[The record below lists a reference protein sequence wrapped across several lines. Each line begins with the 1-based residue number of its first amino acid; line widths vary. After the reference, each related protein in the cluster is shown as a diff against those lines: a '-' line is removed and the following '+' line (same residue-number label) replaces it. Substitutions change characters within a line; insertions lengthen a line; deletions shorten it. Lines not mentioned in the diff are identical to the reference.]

1 EGRKDDSVRTR
12 VADWLFKSLWVWE
25 SRRNDVKV
33 DVYRKMIWPEI
44 SGKVLDLGPGF
55 AKSLKFLS
63 HATAADGSHVVDP
76 AVISGYTALE
86 PNPFLYA
93 KLHRNAEENGFAVRY
108 DAASCPEGA
117 GRDARAA
124 TKKKEEEEG
133 AVPFTIVRG
142 TLDDAGRIPQAVLDG
157 APYDTVLTSF
167 SMCTVRDPQA
177 TVANIVRLL
186 RPGGKYVFIEHV
198 LQPDVG
204 DPHVVDDS
212 GRVDVRFWARVQ
224 NLINPLWRAIGHG
237 CNINRRTGD
246 IIAGA
251 RGWESVDYRSVRPVI
266 DLQSRIMPLSF
277 GVARKAA
284 KAAE

>member
-1 EGRKDDSVRTR
+1 MVAQSEGQKDSVRTR

-63 HATAADGSHVVDP
+63 HATSGDGSFVVDP
-76 AVISGYTALE
+76 AVISAYTALE
-86 PNPFLYA
+86 PNPFLYD
-93 KLHRNAEENGFAVRY
+93 KLHRNAEENGFSVRY
-108 DAASCPEGA
+108 DSHSYPEGA
-117 GRDARAA
+117 GRDTRAA
-124 TKKKEEEEG
+124 RED
-133 AVPFTIVRG
+133 AVPFSIVRG

-167 SMCTVRDPQA
+167 SMCTVRDPES
-177 TVANIVRLL
+177 TVANIIRLL

-204 DPHVVDDS
+204 DPHVAEDNNK
-212 GRVDVRFWARVQ
+212 VDVRFWASVQ
-224 NLINPLWRAIGHG
+224 NFINPLWKAIGHG

-246 IIAGA
+246 TIANA
-251 RGWESVDYRSVRPVI
+251 EGWESVDYKSVRPVI

-277 GVARKAA
+277 GIARKAT
-284 KAAE
+284 K